1 MLSKLGASVDTVDDG
16 LQAANAVATAT
27 ALYGQESSNVDWT
40 GNEKP
45 YDVVLMD
52 CQVWKRLS
60 VFAYSV
66 CYCV

>member
-27 ALYGQESSNVDWT
+27 ALYGQDSSNVDWT

-52 CQVWKRLS
+52 CQV
-60 VFAYSV
+60 
-66 CYCV
+66 